1 MDFSFE
7 RFYEQNK
14 RVLIWFCFFA
24 GLWLLR
30 DYMNILFM
38 VFVLCY
44 LTGPVSK
51 YLQKSL
57 RFPHYVATTLVF
69 LVVLCTLGGLIHY
82 VAPRVVKEA
91 ESVVNNAG
99 KLEAGVVS
107 LQQGLAEKYPAMT
120 RAFISYLRDAV
131 PDEVET
137 LWLKEHPDSQMV
149 PAEAL
154 PRLYMSVLMNKL
166 RQFTPQIMAFVW
178 HAAGTL
184 CLSLL
189 FAYLISLD
197 TARLRAE
204 MAGLRR
210 SRLRHFHEETAAAIV
225 NFADTVGRALQ
236 AQFMIACLNTLLTT
250 IGLLFLGLPAVTALA
265 LIVFFCSFIPVLG
278 VFISTTP
285 MVIVALGT
293 GDLLMAV
300 WVVLLIIIIHTIEA
314 YGLNPLI
321 YGRHLRLNPVLVLF
335 ILYVCHR
342 AFGVWGMLLGV
353 PVTHYVM
360 RNVLD
365 IQTEAVQET
374 QGVEE
379 GSEA

>member
-1 MDFSFE
+1 
-7 RFYEQNK
+7 
-14 RVLIWFCFFA
+14 
-24 GLWLLR
+24 
-30 DYMNILFM
+30 
-38 VFVLCY
+38 VLCY

-51 YLQKSL
+51 SLQKSL
-57 RFPHYVATTLVF
+57 RLPHYVATTLVF
-69 LVVLCTLGGLIHY
+69 LVVLFALFGLFRY
-82 VAPRVVKEA
+82 VTPRVVKEV
-91 ESVVNNAG
+91 ESLVNNAG
-99 KLEAGVVS
+99 KLEAGVLNIQRS
-107 LQQGLAEKYPAMT
+107 LAENYPVVSKAI
-120 RAFISYLRDAV
+120 ISYLRDSV
-131 PDEVET
+131 PDEVEV
-137 LWLKEHPDSQMV
+137 LWLKENPSDKIV

-154 PRLYMSVLMNKL
+154 LRLHMAVFIEKA
-166 RQFTPQIMAFVW
+166 RQFIPQIMVFAW
-178 HAAGTL
+178 HVISTL
-184 CLSLL
+184 SLSLL

-225 NFADTVGRALQ
+225 NFANTVGRALQ

-300 WVVLLIIIIHTIEA
+300 WVVLLIVIIHAIEA

-321 YGRHLRLNPVLVLF
+321 YGRHLHLNPVLVLF

-365 IQTEAVQET
+365 IQTEAEQET
-374 QGVEE
+374 TAPEE
-379 GSEA
+379 GSEV

>member
-1 MDFSFE
+1 MSFSFDN
-7 RFYEQNK
+7 FYEQNK
-14 RVLIWFCFFA
+14 RVLIWLCFFA
-24 GLWLLR
+24 GLWLMR
-30 DYMNILFM
+30 DYIGVLFM

-44 LTGPVSK
+44 LTGPVSRL
-51 YLQKSL
+51 LQKRL
-57 RFPHYVATTLVF
+57 RLPHYIATTLVF
-69 LVVLCTLGGLIHY
+69 LAVLGASGVLLQY
-82 VAPRVVKEA
+82 VMPRVVQEA
-91 ESVVNNAG
+91 ESVVANAG
-99 KLEAGVVS
+99 KLEAGLVK
-107 LQQGLAEKYPAMT
+107 LQRELDAKHPVMT
-120 RAFISYLRDAV
+120 QAIVSYLRDAV

-137 LWLKEHPDSQMV
+137 LWLKENPSSTMA

-166 RQFTPQIMAFVW
+166 RHLTPQVMAFAW
-178 HAAGTL
+178 HATGTL
-184 CLSLL
+184 LISLL

-210 SRLRHFHEETAAAIV
+210 SRLKHFHEETATAIV

-236 AQFMIACLNTLLTT
+236 AQFVIACLNTVLTT
-250 IGLLFLGLPAVTALA
+250 LGLLFLGLPAVTALA

-293 GDLLMAV
+293 GDLMLAV
-300 WVVLLIIIIHTIEA
+300 WVVVLIIIIHTIEA

-335 ILYVCHR
+335 ILYIGHR

-353 PVTHYVM
+353 PVAHYVI
-360 RNVLD
+360 RYVLD
-365 IQTEAVQET
+365 IQTESGKEADSRNEP
-374 QGVEE
+374 
-379 GSEA
+379 GSA

>member
-1 MDFSFE
+1 MNFSFDS
-7 RFYEQNK
+7 FYEQNK
-14 RVLIWFCFFA
+14 RVLIWLCFFA
-24 GLWLLR
+24 GLWLMR
-30 DYMNILFM
+30 DYVSILFL

-51 YLQKSL
+51 SLQKSL
-57 RFPHYVATTLVF
+57 RLPHYVATTLVF
-69 LVVLCTLGGLIHY
+69 LVVLFALFGLFRY
-82 VAPRVVKEA
+82 VTPRVVKEV
-91 ESVVNNAG
+91 ESLVNNAG
-99 KLEAGVVS
+99 KLEAGVLNIQRS
-107 LQQGLAEKYPAMT
+107 LAENYPVVSKAI
-120 RAFISYLRDAV
+120 ISYLRDSV
-131 PDEVET
+131 PDEVEV
-137 LWLKEHPDSQMV
+137 LWLKENPSDKIV

-154 PRLYMSVLMNKL
+154 LRLHMAVFIEKA
-166 RQFTPQIMAFVW
+166 RQFIPQIMVFAW
-178 HAAGTL
+178 HVISTL
-184 CLSLL
+184 SLSLL

-225 NFADTVGRALQ
+225 NFANTVGRALQ

-300 WVVLLIIIIHTIEA
+300 WVVLLIVIIHAIEA

-321 YGRHLRLNPVLVLF
+321 YGRHLHLNPVLVLF

-365 IQTEAVQET
+365 IQTEAEQET
-374 QGVEE
+374 TAPEE
-379 GSEA
+379 GSEV

>member
-1 MDFSFE
+1 LNFSFDS
-7 RFYEQNK
+7 FYEQNK
-14 RVLIWFCFFA
+14 RVLIWLCFFA
-24 GLWLLR
+24 GLWLMR
-30 DYMNILFM
+30 DYMSILFL

-51 YLQKSL
+51 SLQKSL
-57 RFPHYVATTLVF
+57 RLPHYVATTLVF
-69 LVVLCTLGGLIHY
+69 LVVLFALFGLFRY
-82 VAPRVVKEA
+82 VTPRVVKEV
-91 ESVVNNAG
+91 ESLVNNAG
-99 KLEAGVVS
+99 KLEAGVLNIQRS
-107 LQQGLAEKYPAMT
+107 LAENYPVVSKAI
-120 RAFISYLRDAV
+120 ISYLRDSV
-131 PDEVET
+131 PDEVEV
-137 LWLKEHPDSQMV
+137 LWLKENPSDKIV

-154 PRLYMSVLMNKL
+154 LRLHMAVFIEKA
-166 RQFTPQIMAFVW
+166 RQFIPQIMVFAW
-178 HAAGTL
+178 HVISTL
-184 CLSLL
+184 SLSLL

-225 NFADTVGRALQ
+225 NFANTVGRALQ

-300 WVVLLIIIIHTIEA
+300 WVVLLIVIIHAIEA

-321 YGRHLRLNPVLVLF
+321 YGRHLHLNPVLVLF

-365 IQTEAVQET
+365 IQTEAEQET
-374 QGVEE
+374 TAPEE
-379 GSEA
+379 GSEV